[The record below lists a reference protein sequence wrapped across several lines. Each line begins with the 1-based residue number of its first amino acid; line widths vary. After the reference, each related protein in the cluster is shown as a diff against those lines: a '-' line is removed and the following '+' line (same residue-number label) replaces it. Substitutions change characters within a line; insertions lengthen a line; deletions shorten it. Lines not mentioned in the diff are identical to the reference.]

1 MNEDILEND
10 NYGVDLN
17 LNDLYE
23 DVEELLYLVG
33 VEDIVESV

>member
-1 MNEDILEND
+1 MNKDILEND
-10 NYGVDLN
+10 NNGVDLN

-33 VEDIVESV
+33 VEDIIESV

>member
-1 MNEDILEND
+1 MNKDILEND

-33 VEDIVESV
+33 VEDIIEKV

>member
-17 LNDLYE
+17 FNDLYE

-33 VEDIVESV
+33 VEDIIESV

>member
-1 MNEDILEND
+1 MNKDILEND

-17 LNDLYE
+17 LNDLCE

-33 VEDIVESV
+33 VEDIIESV

>member
-1 MNEDILEND
+1 MNKDILEND
-10 NYGVDLN
+10 NYSVDLN

-33 VEDIVESV
+33 VEDIIESV

>member
-1 MNEDILEND
+1 MNKDILEND

-33 VEDIVESV
+33 VEDIIESV

>member
-1 MNEDILEND
+1 MNKDILEND
-10 NYGVDLN
+10 NYGVGLN

-33 VEDIVESV
+33 VEDIIESV

>member
-1 MNEDILEND
+1 MNKDILEND

-33 VEDIVESV
+33 VKDIIESV

>member
-33 VEDIVESV
+33 VEDIIESV

>member
-1 MNEDILEND
+1 MNKDILEND
-10 NYGVDLN
+10 NYCVDLN

-33 VEDIVESV
+33 VEDIIESV

>member
-1 MNEDILEND
+1 MKKDILEND

-33 VEDIVESV
+33 VEDIIESV

>member
-1 MNEDILEND
+1 MNKDVLEND

-33 VEDIVESV
+33 VEDIIESV